1 MGCYVESRKSSPGAV
16 NLNPKKVII
25 ASQNMLLFGL
35 SGTAQG
41 MQLTELVVLTTF
53 FCRSTQLKLGKK
65 EQQRSRECYTHSFSI
80 AFFLPFV
87 SQAPLFAVY
96 ISIIINQ
103 QRAVFGL
110 SDFFFL
116 SFILMGLNTNYQ
128 VTCHVLLT
136 ALFQLHR
143 VTYHFQRA
151 HLELM
156 FSIQALEISNQL
168 IYGCFLTV
176 IS

>member
-1 MGCYVESRKSSPGAV
+1 MGCYVESRKKLSWCCESQ
-16 NLNPKKVII
+16 PKKSNYCKLEYVIVRFI
-25 ASQNMLLFGL
+25 GNSLGHAADGVSRPYYFFFFAGLLNSNSERRNSSAVGN
-35 SGTAQG
+35 A
-41 MQLTELVVLTTF
+41 
-53 FCRSTQLKLGKK
+53 
-65 EQQRSRECYTHSFSI
+65 THSFSI

-103 QRAVFGL
+103 QRAVFGP
-110 SDFFFL
+110 SDFIFL
-116 SFILMGLNTNYQ
+116 SLILMGLNTNYQ

-156 FSIQALEISNQL
+156 FSIQALEISN
-168 IYGCFLTV
+168 
-176 IS
+176 